1 MSTEEI
7 KRRMA
12 EMYESKQF
20 SNREISRRL
29 KMAHAVIN
37 SWLSI
42 YKYHGLEGLLTPA
55 YTSYPESFKLQ
66 VVHHVIETAEAYSEV
81 AGKFRI
87 FSRAT
92 VWKWMKNYMSEDE
105 WALYY
110 FKREQRDQMRKSNS
124 ETLTEKEK
132 LQQEIELLKAENA
145 YLKKLQA
152 LIQEKD
158 SSKHKKK

>member
-7 KRRMA
+7 KRKMV

-20 SNREISRRL
+20 SNREISRHL

-92 VWKWMKNYMSEDE
+92 VWKWMNHYMSEDD

-110 FKREQRDQMRKSNS
+110 SKREQRDQMRKSKPEN
-124 ETLTEKEK
+124 LTDKEK

-152 LIQEKD
+152 LIQQKD
-158 SSKHKKK
+158 LSKYKKK